1 MRRWRSLARIRLCAS
16 GRTVIDGYATRRR
29 PACTTRFIAF
39 PTKMQMPR
47 RFDRARPKESWT
59 NPISIGDV
67 RFAV

>member
-1 MRRWRSLARIRLCAS
+1 
-16 GRTVIDGYATRRR
+16 VIDGYATRRR